1 MIFPG
6 INFLWFFCE
15 IMWFWPSK
23 YFPESKGYDFWVP
36 GYKFTR
42 NHKKSHEITIRNEQ
56 SIATRFFPR
65 ENSHRTQYISHYF
78 LNKTGHKCKF
88 ITFAQYGTST
98 VHVPHVCNTTR
109 MIVYRYR
116 YSTFVHMYRCTTC
129 TINRTCHG
137 IHVPYTCMSLLQVSI
152 LPVHVLW
159 QYCAYCTYIH
169 TCEYSCTVD
178 YRYR

>member
-1 MIFPG
+1 MKFCDFDRANISPKVKDMI
-6 INFLWFFCE
+6 
-15 IMWFWPSK
+15 SK
-23 YFPESKGYDFWVP
+23 STR
-36 GYKFTR
+36 YKFTR
-42 NHKKSHEITIRNEQ
+42 NHKKSHEITMNKASPRG
-56 SIATRFFPR
+56 FYPR
-65 ENSHRTQYISHYF
+65 ENSHKIQYISHYY

-98 VHVPHVCNTTR
+98 VHVHVPHVCNTTR
-109 MIVYRYR
+109 MIVYRY
-116 YSTFVHMYRCTTC
+116 STCVHMYRCTTC

-137 IHVPYTCMSLLQVSI
+137 IHVPYTCMSRLQESI